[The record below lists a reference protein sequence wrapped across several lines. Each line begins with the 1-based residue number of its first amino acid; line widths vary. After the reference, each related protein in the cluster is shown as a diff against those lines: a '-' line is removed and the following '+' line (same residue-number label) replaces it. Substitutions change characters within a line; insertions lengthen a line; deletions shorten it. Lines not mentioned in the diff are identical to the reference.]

1 MRLDQVEAHLAGSSP
16 LAREVCV
23 LPREGQALA
32 GATVVIVPEPATL
45 AEQKTPLLLKRMYEV
60 AEVGTAS
67 YVEPF
72 RPDRVIVPEG
82 PLARTP
88 AGELD
93 REAIA
98 ALAARWPEQP
108 ATLQP
113 THPAAL
119 RFLERLGE
127 VLSVPGPYAPQQHF
141 EVDLALDSLDLVQLR
156 ALLADEFGV
165 TVTDEE
171 LWQLQR
177 VEDALRLVEAA
188 AGAGPTEPPK
198 PTEPPEPAP
207 DYTWA
212 KRLREPAQVP
222 LDERFT
228 MNRRGFRRLMAS
240 LGMYL
245 LRILATVFFR
255 LRVRHTERLPKDGPF
270 LLCPTHLSLLDS
282 PLVYAAFPNA
292 VVHKTVFIAYGPYFH
307 TGPLSLLVRPGRLI
321 LTGEADNVGD
331 SMRLAFD
338 ALQRGW
344 NVVVF
349 PEGRCS
355 YDGEIMD
362 VFPGVG
368 LLAAEAQ
375 VPVVPVL
382 YEGSSGVC
390 SPRHPG
396 LGAPKIKITVGEP
409 LPPPTGTSREDYQGM
424 AERWREVVL
433 AMRAESLSGGE

>member
-1 MRLDQVEAHLAGSSP
+1 MRFDQVERHLADNSP

-23 LPREGQALA
+23 LPGVGGLE
-32 GATVVIVPEPATL
+32 GATVVIVPEPSQL
-45 AEQKTPLLLKRMYEV
+45 AVQKTPLLLKRMCEV
-60 AEVGTAS
+60 VEVGSAA

-72 RPDRVIVPEG
+72 RPGRVVVLAG
-82 PLARTP
+82 PLARTS

-93 REAIA
+93 RAAIA
-98 ALAARWPEQP
+98 ALAESWPAQAASLEG
-108 ATLQP
+108 AS
-113 THPAAL
+113 HPACA
-119 RFLERLGE
+119 RFLARLSE
-127 VLSVPGPYAPQQHF
+127 VLPLPGPYAPEQHF
-141 EVDLALDSLDLVQLR
+141 EVDLAIDSLDLVQLR

-165 TVTDEE
+165 TIPDDE
-171 LWQLQR
+171 LWRLQR
-177 VEDALRLVEAA
+177 VEDALRLVQAA
-188 AGAGPTEPPK
+188 ADASATVRHEAK
-198 PTEPPEPAP
+198 PEPEPEA
-207 DYTWA
+207 YTWA
-212 KRLREPAQVP
+212 KRLREPPAVS

-228 MNRRGFRRLMAS
+228 MNRRGFRQLVAS

-245 LRILATVFFR
+245 LRVLATIFFR
-255 LRVRHTERLPKDGPF
+255 LEVHHTERLPKEGPY

-307 TGPLSLLVRPGRLI
+307 TGPLSLLVRMGRLI

-331 SMRLAFD
+331 SLRLAYD
-338 ALQRGW
+338 GLRRGW

-355 YDGEIMD
+355 YDGEIMNA
-362 VFPGVG
+362 FPGVG

-396 LGAPKIKITVGEP
+396 LGAPKIRITVGQP
-409 LPPPTGTSREDYQGM
+409 LAPPSGTSREDYQAM
-424 AERWREVVL
+424 ADRWRAAVLALKAERGAPGV
-433 AMRAESLSGGE
+433 